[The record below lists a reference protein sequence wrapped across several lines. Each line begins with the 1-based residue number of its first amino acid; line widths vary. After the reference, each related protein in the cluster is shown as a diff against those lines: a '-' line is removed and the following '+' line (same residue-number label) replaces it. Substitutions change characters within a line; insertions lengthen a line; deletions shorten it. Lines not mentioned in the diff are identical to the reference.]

1 MQGRRGLRS
10 GTRARWALAAVGVLA
25 SWSAAVA
32 QTALPDEYAARQI
45 QRIGLLDLRMRPNP
59 APDDYLIAAR
69 LLDTA
74 AAFAPGDAELLRS
87 RIRAS
92 WAAGDTARVDELTR
106 ELLTLDPRDTVAQL
120 RLASARIARI
130 QTVEDRLAAYAR
142 LLGPGGAGIDPAVRS
157 RLALDAALLSR
168 ETGNFTVFTERLAL
182 ATQLDP
188 SNKEAAALAWS
199 AFGPLVETRA
209 ERVELLLNL
218 LMADPTDPN
227 IHRQLALELAAVG
240 AFEQAMRFH
249 DMALGMYNMEGA
261 PERQEFQIESTI
273 IRWQVRGPSV
283 VVEELNHLLGVMRSE
298 AAQRIMQYQQARMPV
313 DSLAK
318 PEDIMLGP
326 VHNQI
331 RLVAALAAEDEQT
344 VGATIAD
351 MLRVF
356 QNTMERAASI
366 ARLSSEQE
374 RLDQLA
380 EVWGQVSQ
388 QLVAIAWVD
397 LQNESLVEWTTRAA
411 ESVGPQSPVALLLDA
426 WRELRFGDP
435 AKAVDLFPA
444 IPFETPV
451 NDVGLGLSLEA
462 CGRADEAAE
471 IYRKLALDYP
481 MALAGAWARDKHR
494 KMTGIDP
501 LETPE
506 RAAVERLAASVPPWV
521 DRMLSEPGSFMAM
534 RADLVDDSLG
544 ATEAA
549 RVRIRVTNLAPIPL
563 AVGGDRPL
571 NSRLLL
577 VPRLQIGTGDEF
589 AGALPEVVEL
599 DCRLRLAP
607 TESIDITVPAAPGVT
622 GWMSEVGAL
631 DAVRQRWRV
640 LQGYSLDGM
649 GVPEAGTLCLETDTP
664 PLGRSPLAF
673 ARASALELADALD
686 RAGERDLP
694 EVLGAIRARALLDP
708 LAEYALTTDDL
719 RRIAA
724 IGAERYGSLP
734 AVSRAMLL
742 AVLPSARIA
751 PGMEAFDAVAL
762 AERDPVLAPV
772 ALLTRVTQP
781 DDAALTGW
789 PESQADGMGPFARA
803 LRDRLG
809 SADAVSFGRL
819 DAAGLRPSSLGQR

>member
-1 MQGRRGLRS
+1 MQGRRGLRC
-10 GTRARWALAAVGVLA
+10 GTRAWWALAAVGVLA

-45 QRIGLLDLRMRPNP
+45 QRIGLLDLRMRPSP

-69 LLDTA
+69 LLESA
-74 AAFAPGDAELLRS
+74 AAFAPGDAELLRT

-92 WAAGDTARVDELTR
+92 WAAGDSARVDELTR

-168 ETGNFTVFTERLAL
+168 ETGNFTAFTERLAL

-188 SNKEAAALAWS
+188 SNKESAALAWS

-218 LMADPTDPN
+218 LMSDPTDPN
-227 IHRQLALELAAVG
+227 VHRQLALELAAVG

-249 DMALGMYNMEGA
+249 DMALGMYSIAGA
-261 PERQEFQIESTI
+261 PERLDFQIESTI

-283 VVEELNHLLGVMRSE
+283 VVEELNHLLGVMRSQ
-298 AAQRIMQYQQARMPV
+298 AAQRIMQYQQAKMPI
-313 DSLAK
+313 DSLSK

-326 VHNQI
+326 IHNQI

-351 MLRVF
+351 MLSVF
-356 QNTMERAASI
+356 QMTMERAASI
-366 ARLSSEQE
+366 ARLSSEEE

-397 LQNESLVEWTTRAA
+397 LQNESLTEWTKRAA
-411 ESVGPQSPVALLLDA
+411 ESVGPQSPVTLLLEA

-435 AKAVDLFPA
+435 AVAVDLFPA
-444 IPFETPV
+444 IPFKTPV

-494 KMTGIDP
+494 KLTGIDP

-506 RAAVERLAASVPPWV
+506 RVAVERLAASVPSWV

-534 RADLVDDSLG
+534 RADLLDDSLG

-549 RVRIRVTNLAPIPL
+549 RVRVRVTNLAPIPL

-607 TESIDITVPAAPGVT
+607 TESIDITVPASPGVT
-622 GWMSEVGAL
+622 GWMAEVGAL

-664 PLGRSPLAF
+664 PLGRSPLIF
-673 ARASALELADALD
+673 ARASGLELADALE

-694 EVLGAIRARALLDP
+694 EVLASIRARALLDP
-708 LAEYALTTDDL
+708 LAEYALATDDL

-724 IGAERYGSLP
+724 ISAERYGSLP
-734 AVSRAMLL
+734 VVSRAMLL

-772 ALLTRVTQP
+772 ALLTRVTGP
-781 DDAALTGW
+781 DDPALTGW
-789 PESQADGMGPFARA
+789 LGSEADGMGSFARA

-809 SADAVSFGRL
+809 TADAVSFGRL